1 LRSAIEKRLNR
12 MLKEPWKNAEAKRLV
27 KRLRRHRSELFVFL
41 YHEGVPFDNNHA
53 ERTIRGGVVMRKNSY
68 SNRSV
73 AGAKAQAVLMSIFA
87 TLKQRGLDVT
97 RVIVE
102 SLREFLTTGKL
113 PDLPQQTLHSA
124 E

>member
-1 LRSAIEKRLNR
+1 